1 MKFRESLFWDTNPD
15 NIDIRKNARYI
26 IERVLDFGML
36 EEVSWLFKTYPKEEI
51 KKVMDLPR
59 SQVTDKSKA
68 LWNLMVK

>member
-68 LWNLMVK
+68 LWNLILT